1 MVILFGACYSIC
13 GRRWEQVDADGVA
26 QEILGSVIN
35 DKKITSAFA
44 LYITADVYSKLDWQ
58 DRDNYHSSV
67 DIAGIKAH
75 KRYSDG
81 GLSRCLRAYE
91 IW

>member
-1 MVILFGACYSIC
+1 
-13 GRRWEQVDADGVA
+13 VDAEAVA
-26 QEILGSVIN
+26 QEVLGSVIN
-35 DKKITSAFA
+35 DKNVPPAFV

-75 KRYSDG
+75 KRYSDD
-81 GLSRCLRAYE
+81 SRDCFVVSPIGAADSPIRK
-91 IW
+91 